1 MTIIIIIIV
10 RLLVVMVQQQP
21 DNGAATQTKMSVLVN
36 LRPLNP
42 NAKQKSFHQFL
53 PKVSP
58 VIACSYQ

>member
-1 MTIIIIIIV
+1 MILLTMTIIIII

-42 NAKQKSFHQFL
+42 NAKQIKL
-53 PKVSP
+53 PS
-58 VIACSYQ
+58 IFA